1 MWIHRV
7 LATYM
12 IKWISTFE
20 KNEEY
25 LSNIKALNGFLDVSS
40 GGGILATIALRISII
55 PIPSYSKKSNFIMYL
70 HVYVCVCIIYIYV
83 CVCVCVCVCVYFYLW
98 E

>member
-7 LATYM
+7 LPTYM

-55 PIPSYSKKSNFIMYL
+55 PIPSYSSRKVTSLCSNMYM
-70 HVYVCVCIIYIYV
+70 YVCVCVLYM
-83 CVCVCVCVCVYFYLW
+83 CVCVCVCVCVYVKS
-98 E
+98 

>member
-7 LATYM
+7 LPTYM

-40 GGGILATIALRISII
+40 GGGILATIALRC
-55 PIPSYSKKSNFIMYL
+55 L
-70 HVYVCVCIIYIYV
+70 HVFFGFQINQYINLYNGTSVLPSNIFQGKAAEVC
-83 CVCVCVCVCVYFYLW
+83 FLL
-98 E
+98 

>member
-7 LATYM
+7 LPTYM
-12 IKWISTFE
+12 NKWISTFE

-25 LSNIKALNGFLDVSS
+25 LSNIKALNGFLDVSL

-55 PIPSYSKKSNFIMYL
+55 PIPSYSKKVTSLCSYMYM
-70 HVYVCVCIIYIYV
+70 YVCVYIYI
-83 CVCVCVCVCVYFYLW
+83 
-98 E
+98 